1 MEHDRESAVLPFL
14 QSVSRYHPAMAT
26 TQRTDRDSALPSEAS
41 VKSARAALLARR
53 ANRDAA
59 ERSRR
64 AQAVREAGS
73 GRRLGV
79 VATRDLYR

>member
-1 MEHDRESAVLPFL
+1 MARQGAAVLTFL
-14 QSVSRYHPAMAT
+14 ESVSRYHPTMAT
-26 TQRTDRDSALPSEAS
+26 TQRTGPDSALPTEAS
-41 VKSARAALLARR
+41 VKAARAALLASR
-53 ANRDAA
+53 ANPDAA

>member
-1 MEHDRESAVLPFL
+1 
-14 QSVSRYHPAMAT
+14 MAT
-26 TQRTDRDSALPSEAS
+26 TQRTDLEPGLPSETF
-41 VKSARAALLARR
+41 VKAARAALLARR

>member
-1 MEHDRESAVLPFL
+1 
-14 QSVSRYHPAMAT
+14 MAT
-26 TQRTDRDSALPSEAS
+26 TQNRGQDSALPTEAS
-41 VKSARAALLARR
+41 VKAARAELLAGR
-53 ANRDAA
+53 ANRDAE
-59 ERSRR
+59 ERNRR